1 MPIPASRRRG
11 LTTAVAALVV
21 LTATSPAAS
30 ADAAATLPSPATAA
44 AGPAIVRTVT
54 LITGDKVTVTA
65 NDRTQSVTSVTDPRG
80 RTGGAHV
87 MTVGPDTYV
96 YPDAALPYIASG
108 ALDEQLF
115 NVSGLLKDGYDDAR
129 SDRLP
134 LIVTYTD
141 AAARS
146 RAAKTPDGA
155 RKTLTLSS
163 IQGAAMSA
171 DHARAAGFWSSLTGT
186 TPAPA
191 AGARADGASAPS
203 QGRLAGGIA
212 KVWLDG
218 KVTATLADTTAQIG
232 APAVWAGGDTGQG
245 VDVAVLDTGIDAAH
259 PDFAG
264 RIAATES
271 FVPGQDV
278 TDRHGH
284 GTHVASTVAGTGAAS
299 GGTEKGVAPG
309 ASLHIGKVLDNSGSG
324 QDSWILA
331 GMEWAARTQHAKVVS
346 MSLGGGPTDGTDPLS
361 QAVDHLS
368 KETGALFVIAAG
380 NSGPEAYTVSAPGAA
395 DAALTVG
402 AVHGPGKGVDQ
413 LAEFSSRGPRVGDNA
428 IKPDLTAPGVDV
440 LAARSQYAPE
450 GEGAYQTMSGTSM
463 ATPHVAGAAALL
475 AAAHPD
481 WTGQQLKDALVSTTS
496 STQRFSPFQAGSGR
510 VDIAAAVKSTLFAS
524 GSAFA
529 QTHYPYTPGQTVRKD
544 ITYTNTA
551 AAPVTLDLS
560 LGHDQLPEGLF
571 TLTDSRLTVPAHG
584 TATVGVI
591 SHLDAAADN
600 AAYSSRLTA
609 AGSDGTVLARTSV
622 GLNKEGRRVTLS
634 VTAKDRRGAALPGTL
649 VLKDVERNTL
659 PKVYEIDASGHTD
672 LRLPPS
678 TYAAW
683 MYADVPGI
691 DGTHTLGSAVFSAPQ
706 VDLDADRAV
715 RFDAADLRQ
724 AAAFTPQPTADQF
737 MRVDQYRADSGLYP
751 FMDSYMPQY
760 WLYDSLWVTPT
771 PKVTKGSYHFA
782 TRWRQ
787 IEPPLTFSSGSRT
800 YEDVVI
806 QSLSPKLPEGTGT
819 YRAVW
824 AADGS
829 AADFRKVKVRG
840 QVAVVRRSDTV
851 SAPDQA
857 AAAAKAGAR
866 QLLILNDGYGKLD
879 PWAQLPDAAPLP
891 VASLGTDDSAR
902 LLERIR
908 KPGTATLRVV
918 SHPYPRYLYD
928 LVRQNEGAI
937 PHDPSYRPRSGD
949 LARIDES
956 FRNTEQGEAVQYRDD
971 VSVASGNPML
981 SNSTPI
987 RAQGT
992 LTSWVTAGASLRWAS
1007 AAAMRD
1013 LGLRGAAR
1021 AYTARSTTR
1030 ENWFA
1035 PVQHPRLLNDGIIW
1049 QAPYRVGDII
1059 STSVVPAWGD
1069 SGGHAGVV
1077 WADANTSKISLY
1089 QGGQLLGEDVNE
1101 GIVTAEGLSPDPLPY
1116 RIVVEGDRN
1125 LPGRAYSTRT
1135 RTEWGFT
1142 SGTANYTVLTTLP
1155 LVQLDYAVSTDPSGK
1170 AHRRTGLTVTPAH
1183 LNGAAGKGAIRTVT
1197 LEVSYDDGATWHRT
1211 ALRQSGGS
1219 WTAQLA
1225 APSRARFASL
1235 RTTARD
1241 TKGNSVSQ
1249 TLIRAFGLK

>member
-1 MPIPASRRRG
+1 
-11 LTTAVAALVV
+11 
-21 LTATSPAAS
+21 
-30 ADAAATLPSPATAA
+30 
-44 AGPAIVRTVT
+44 
-54 LITGDKVTVTA
+54 
-65 NDRTQSVTSVTDPRG
+65 
-80 RTGGAHV
+80 

-163 IQGAAMSA
+163 IQGAAISA
-171 DHARAAGFWSSLTGT
+171 DHATAAGFWSSLTGS

-191 AGARADGASAPS
+191 AGARSDVTSAPS

-264 RIAATES
+264 RIAAAES

-299 GGTEKGVAPG
+299 GGREKGVAPG

-510 VDIAAAVKSTLFAS
+510 IDIAAAVKSTLFAS

-529 QTHYPYTPGQTVRKD
+529 QTRYPYTPGQTVRKD
-544 ITYTNTA
+544 VTYTNTA

-560 LGHDQLPEGLF
+560 LGQDQLPEGLF

-584 TATVGVI
+584 TRTVGVI

-622 GLNKEGRRVTLS
+622 GLNKEGQRVTLS
-634 VTAKDRRGAALPGTL
+634 VTAKDRRGAALPGHPRAEGRRAQHPAQGCTRSTL
-649 VLKDVERNTL
+649 GR
-659 PKVYEIDASGHTD
+659 TD

-683 MYADVPGI
+683 CTPVPGI
-691 DGTHTLGSAVFSAPQ
+691 DGTHTLGSACSRHRRSTSMPIAPSASTPPTCARRPPYPAAERRPVHEVGPVPRQ
-706 VDLDADRAV
+706 RRPVPVHGQLHARLLAVRQPLGHADAEGDQGLVPLRDALAADRAAPDV
-715 RFDAADLRQ
+715 LLRIPDLR
-724 AAAFTPQPTADQF
+724 
-737 MRVDQYRADSGLYP
+737 GL
-751 FMDSYMPQY
+751 
-760 WLYDSLWVTPT
+760 T
-771 PKVTKGSYHFA
+771 
-782 TRWRQ
+782 
-787 IEPPLTFSSGSRT
+787 
-800 YEDVVI
+800 I

-829 AADFRKVKVRG
+829 AADFRTVKVRG
-840 QVAVVRRSDTV
+840 QVAVV
-851 SAPDQA
+851 
-857 AAAAKAGAR
+857 
-866 QLLILNDGYGKLD
+866 
-879 PWAQLPDAAPLP
+879 
-891 VASLGTDDSAR
+891 
-902 LLERIR
+902 
-908 KPGTATLRVV
+908 
-918 SHPYPRYLYD
+918 
-928 LVRQNEGAI
+928 
-937 PHDPSYRPRSGD
+937 
-949 LARIDES
+949 
-956 FRNTEQGEAVQYRDD
+956 
-971 VSVASGNPML
+971 
-981 SNSTPI
+981 
-987 RAQGT
+987 
-992 LTSWVTAGASLRWAS
+992 
-1007 AAAMRD
+1007 
-1013 LGLRGAAR
+1013 
-1021 AYTARSTTR
+1021 
-1030 ENWFA
+1030 
-1035 PVQHPRLLNDGIIW
+1035 
-1049 QAPYRVGDII
+1049 
-1059 STSVVPAWGD
+1059 PA
-1069 SGGHAGVV
+1069 
-1077 WADANTSKISLY
+1077 
-1089 QGGQLLGEDVNE
+1089 
-1101 GIVTAEGLSPDPLPY
+1101 
-1116 RIVVEGDRN
+1116 
-1125 LPGRAYSTRT
+1125 
-1135 RTEWGFT
+1135 
-1142 SGTANYTVLTTLP
+1142 
-1155 LVQLDYAVSTDPSGK
+1155 
-1170 AHRRTGLTVTPAH
+1170 AHR
-1183 LNGAAGKGAIRTVT
+1183 
-1197 LEVSYDDGATWHRT
+1197 
-1211 ALRQSGGS
+1211 LR
-1219 WTAQLA
+1219 
-1225 APSRARFASL
+1225 P
-1235 RTTARD
+1235 
-1241 TKGNSVSQ
+1241 
-1249 TLIRAFGLK
+1249 